1 MLWMFFRIVYED
13 FVIDLL
19 WNNSV
24 LIVVKVIVMIVKFL
38 WLIGGEKKC
47 GKLENMV
54 MIEIVC

>member
-38 WLIGGEKKC
+38 WLIGGEKSVV
-47 GKLENMV
+47 N
-54 MIEIVC
+54 